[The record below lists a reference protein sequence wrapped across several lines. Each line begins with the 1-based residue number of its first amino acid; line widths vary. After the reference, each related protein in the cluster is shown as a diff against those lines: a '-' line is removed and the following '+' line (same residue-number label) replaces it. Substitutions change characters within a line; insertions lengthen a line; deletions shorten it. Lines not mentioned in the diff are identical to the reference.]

1 MRQSTEP
8 APPRL
13 GRLEL
18 LGAWLHIWT
27 PPRDAV
33 VPPVPRRAAALWL
46 IGPLAVAAAAGF
58 ALDRA
63 ANHQAA
69 ARRGEQRADAARHAA
84 FLASLDRQQRA
95 TVATGPR
102 DPGAGAVGEQRITAR
117 TTLLDAA
124 RARIRTDAAAR
135 TGKRI
140 VDVSCEP
147 FPRTVG
153 GVAPTQ
159 DLARAAAAYSCTAV
173 TARFGSRATG
183 DAGIIGYPFRL
194 IARFARGSYAW
205 CRVIPLGD
213 ADRLSHPLP
222 RACRLP

>member
-1 MRQSTEP
+1 VL
-8 APPRL
+8 AN
-13 GRLEL
+13 
-18 LGAWLHIWT
+18 
-27 PPRDAV
+27 
-33 VPPVPRRAAALWL
+33 RAAQLWVALAQQRDGTADDRRGGARKRPEREAAAHDVVL
-46 IGPLAVAAAAGF
+46 GLLAVAAVAGF

-63 ANHQAA
+63 AQHQAA
-69 ARRGEQRADAARHAA
+69 VRRGEQRTDAARHAA
-84 FLASLDRQQRA
+84 FLASLGRQERA
-95 TVATGPR
+95 TVAHGPR
-102 DPGAGAVGEQRITAR
+102 DPGTSAPRGRRIAAR
-117 TTLLDAA
+117 ETLLGAA

-140 VDVSCEP
+140 VAASCEP

-153 GVAPTQ
+153 GVAPTH
-159 DLARAAAAYSCTAV
+159 DLTRTAAAYSCTAV
-173 TARFGSRATG
+173 TSRFGSRATG